1 MNRCALHRV
10 YRLVFPNG
18 KSYVGQT
25 RRLPRERFEEHA
37 KNAKKESVVRRA
49 IDKHGA
55 PSVKIQTLAIVPE
68 TDVDLAE
75 RIFIAAYDS
84 LVPCGYNVAGGGRGN
99 MKPPDPEETRT
110 IRCAF
115 WTAKRAESFGE
126 WERDCGF
133 EDFEF
138 AAEVFRYAKST
149 SSTSSGDPD
158 RTVF

>member
-1 MNRCALHRV
+1 MDRCALHRV

-37 KNAKKESVVRRA
+37 KNGSLVRRA

-55 PSVKIQTLAIVPE
+55 SSVRVQTLAIVPE

-75 RIFIAAYDS
+75 KVFIAAYDS
-84 LVPCGYNVAGGGRGN
+84 LVPSGYNIAGGGRGI
-99 MKPPDPEETRT
+99 MKAPDAGEYQK

-115 WTAKRAESFGE
+115 WTARRAETFDE

-133 EDFEF
+133 GDFEF
-138 AAEVFRYAKST
+138 AAEVFRYAKL
-149 SSTSSGDPD
+149 TSSGNPD
-158 RTVF
+158 RAVF